1 MDVLGVET
9 GGALCDVQGWQKDL
23 VSGKIARIASARSAY
38 GCLPAGGDWWVH
50 PKVLAKV
57 AETLAVD
64 TRTLDQMKVLRMGMK
79 MIDGKTRNVLRFDFV
94 HAQSRH
100 VLAYE
105 LETGA
110 LVFKA
115 AAAQGPK
122 DRFGKGNTL
131 IMQMWLVE
139 QRQVKPPWAGLTIHE
154 GLVKDWALHY
164 DATFTT
170 LVPAARSE
178 LTLPLSI
185 DSKVTAADKTWF
197 TYDQVSQLGA
207 LRGLPAPAP
216 ETARLVCGTSQTDP
230 IWIPPA
236 ALKGLRAGLV
246 IDRDE
251 KVNEKVS
258 VKSADASSVVLLYED
273 EAGASERTYDAASG
287 LMTAFKAAGG
297 PGDLAKSV
305 IQGRLTKGALGAP
318 RAADERPASAPVATG
333 ESPDSVARAV
343 LVAYRAKDV
352 NALAQLAIDEN
363 RKMLDEMAEQGM
375 KHPRY
380 KSLFGD
386 NWRMQAVAAWDERT
400 LTVRLPAPTQAWV
413 AFLEESKAARVIVV
427 ALIREGSGPWR
438 FSDINSVNAAE
449 FAKASAPVAA
459 PNRPNGR
466 TRAHEAL
473 RLQAEASST
482 ESDYAHLDEL
492 LAAVRR
498 KVQTRPSY
506 TREQAVAVMRAID
519 KVLVDDYGFY
529 FQPDMRLLAMALS
542 PRKPGPE
549 LPGLQIRPALKE
561 RLLRDKPQTV
571 RCSECATN
579 SLLYL
584 GLADELNLPLVA
596 VSGPGHMFVRWML
609 AEDQYFN
616 WETTGGDVMTDDD
629 YKRQFR
635 IADEAIKAG
644 VYMKAL
650 SRDQAMAIA
659 INGRAIVRQLA
670 GKHADAIADL
680 NKVIDL
686 YPQCS
691 MAYRNRGVSWIW
703 LNEPDKALADYSRA
717 IELDPGDGE
726 AADNRAAVWMNKGEW
741 DKALADSNRA
751 IELVPANPRAYL
763 NRGVTYINKKAYD
776 RALTDLNKG
785 IELAPTF
792 VKLYETRA
800 WLFDQVGQND
810 KAQAD
815 RDTVR
820 RLQGSR

>member
-1 MDVLGVET
+1 MAMGEQVWAGTRALGTQAIRRPFSPGIHPLGDSRKPRRSDGRGVAPMARMRGLTLLLVALVAAVALAGEVAAQDLAGVLPGIKDHAAPAWVKEGQRLTYYSAVASTPNSLHYYTPNKDGDWVSGDGERWDQGSQPGAAGHGFTTVDVLGVET
-9 GGALCDVQGWQKDL
+9 GGALCGVQGWQKDL

-110 LVFKA
+110 LVYKA

-122 DRFGKGNTL
+122 DRFAKGNT
-131 IMQMWLVE
+131 IIIQMWLVE
-139 QRQVKPPWAGLTIHE
+139 QRQVKPPWAGLPIHE
-154 GLVKDWALHY
+154 GFAKGWALHY
-164 DATFTT
+164 DAAYTV
-170 LVPAARSE
+170 LVPSAGSN

-185 DSKVTAADKTWF
+185 DAKVTAAGKTWF
-197 TYDQVSQLGA
+197 TYDQVSQMGA
-207 LRGLPAPAP
+207 LRGMPAPAP
-216 ETARLVCGTSQTDP
+216 ETARLACGTSQTDP
-230 IWIPPA
+230 LWIPPA

-386 NWRMQAVAAWDERT
+386 N
-400 LTVRLPAPTQAWV
+400 
-413 AFLEESKAARVIVV
+413 
-427 ALIREGSGPWR
+427 
-438 FSDINSVNAAE
+438 
-449 FAKASAPVAA
+449 
-459 PNRPNGR
+459 
-466 TRAHEAL
+466 
-473 RLQAEASST
+473 
-482 ESDYAHLDEL
+482 
-492 LAAVRR
+492 
-498 KVQTRPSY
+498 
-506 TREQAVAVMRAID
+506 
-519 KVLVDDYGFY
+519 
-529 FQPDMRLLAMALS
+529 
-542 PRKPGPE
+542 
-549 LPGLQIRPALKE
+549 
-561 RLLRDKPQTV
+561 
-571 RCSECATN
+571 
-579 SLLYL
+579 
-584 GLADELNLPLVA
+584 
-596 VSGPGHMFVRWML
+596 
-609 AEDQYFN
+609 
-616 WETTGGDVMTDDD
+616 
-629 YKRQFR
+629 
-635 IADEAIKAG
+635 
-644 VYMKAL
+644 
-650 SRDQAMAIA
+650 
-659 INGRAIVRQLA
+659 
-670 GKHADAIADL
+670 
-680 NKVIDL
+680 
-686 YPQCS
+686 
-691 MAYRNRGVSWIW
+691 
-703 LNEPDKALADYSRA
+703 
-717 IELDPGDGE
+717 
-726 AADNRAAVWMNKGEW
+726 
-741 DKALADSNRA
+741 
-751 IELVPANPRAYL
+751 
-763 NRGVTYINKKAYD
+763 
-776 RALTDLNKG
+776 
-785 IELAPTF
+785 
-792 VKLYETRA
+792 
-800 WLFDQVGQND
+800 
-810 KAQAD
+810 
-815 RDTVR
+815 
-820 RLQGSR
+820 